1 MLAALYLPA
10 HIWVL
15 LVALPYAI
23 APAQWLRVLALQ
35 AAVHA
40 AYLHWTTRGD
50 PATTGCRCAASHS
63 MHSMHGGS
71 RPSAPLGG
79 LSSAEPRAVPARAEF
94 WGCRC
99 RVTC

>member
-63 MHSMHGGS
+63 MHSGPG
-71 RPSAPLGG
+71 PSAPLGG
-79 LSSAEPRAVPARAEF
+79 LSSAEPRAVPARAGSRGC
-94 WGCRC
+94 GCRVPC
-99 RVTC
+99 